1 MYCKKGFT
9 RKLLFKD
16 FSVKNLSWLTKIST
30 LVEYRDQ
37 SQIRLTFAFNSHTSI
52 SFEID
57 SIFAKSFVLRS
68 QKYVVIFF
76 LD

>member
-9 RKLLFKD
+9 GKLLFKD

-37 SQIRLTFAFNSHTSI
+37 SQIRLTFIFNNHTSI

-57 SIFAKSFVLRS
+57 SIFAKSFVLWS